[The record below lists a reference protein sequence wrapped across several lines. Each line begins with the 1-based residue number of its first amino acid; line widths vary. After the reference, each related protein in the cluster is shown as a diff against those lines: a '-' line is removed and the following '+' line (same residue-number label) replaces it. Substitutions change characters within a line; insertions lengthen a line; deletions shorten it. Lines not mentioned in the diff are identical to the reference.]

1 MEWFTLP
8 FNYRWQEHEC
18 SHLASHLEPDQTI
31 AFSIIQHILTEHLP
45 VTDILLDPEDIIM
58 KKTNNQNQIACP
70 YLPSQTR
77 NSTTSQVPSQA
88 QIPGIS
94 LS

>member
-88 QIPGIS
+88 QIPGII

>member
-1 MEWFTLP
+1 MEWFTVP
-8 FNYRWQEHEC
+8 FNYTWQEHEC
-18 SHLASHLEPDQTI
+18 GHLASQLEPDQTI
-31 AFSIIQHILTEHLP
+31 AFSIIHHILTEHLL

-88 QIPGIS
+88 QIPGII

>member
-1 MEWFTLP
+1 MEWFTVP
-8 FNYRWQEHEC
+8 FNYRCQEHEC
-18 SHLASHLEPDQTI
+18 GHLASQLEPDQTR
-31 AFSIIQHILTEHLP
+31 FFNYSTHLTEHLL
-45 VTDILLDPEDIIM
+45 VTDILLDPEDRIM

-77 NSTTSQVPSQA
+77 NSTTNQAPIQA
-88 QIPGIS
+88 QIPGII